1 MYVCPPLP
9 LDRFQALSSL
19 NTIKMS
25 CMDHVFSPVE
35 GGDHAEFQV
44 PVEVIEM
51 DECRVSGKELTQV
64 LSYFP
69 KLSKL
74 SISCC
79 EKIAWIG
86 VVALGTTTTT
96 TSLSR
101 CSSCNGEKGEQ
112 TVKHREGQ
120 DVIEEEET
128 TISAEGLLLLPPQI
142 QEMRIGRY
150 FESLSCVLLSDDKEA
165 TAGGLQGLHSLR
177 SLHILRCP
185 KLLSSYSSSSSTT
198 CFPFPNSLQ
207 SLRFVG
213 VQDIKT
219 LLPLT
224 NLNSLT
230 ELEIGEC
237 EDLIGVGL
245 WHLLAQ
251 GHLTKLSVKETP
263 KFFLGSDPP
272 QELPSHPLQEL
283 RTDDVAGFLDPPI
296 CALLSS
302 SIIKLVISSDKDIER
317 FTKEQEEALWLLTSL
332 RELEFWECKRLQC
345 LPSGLHK
352 LPNLKKLLVNGCG
365 AILSPPKEGLPSSVE
380 VWGISRG
387 GALRPRRRGY
397 FHSLQ
402 K

>member
-1 MYVCPPLP
+1 MFACPALP

-19 NTIKMS
+19 KTIKMS
-25 CMDHVFSPVE
+25 YMDHVFSPIE

-86 VVALGTTTTT
+86 VVAQGTTATT

-101 CSSCNGEKGEQ
+101 CSSCNREKGEQ
-112 TVKHREGQ
+112 TAKHREGQ
-120 DVIEEEET
+120 DVIEEEEET

-150 FESLSCVLLSDDKEA
+150 FESLSCVLLNDDKEA
-165 TAGGLQGLHSLR
+165 AAGGLQGLHSLQ

-198 CFPFPNSLQ
+198 CFPFPDSLQ

-224 NLNSLT
+224 NLNSLI

-237 EDLIGVGL
+237 EDLTGVGL

-251 GHLTKLSVKETP
+251 GHLTKLSVTKTP

-272 QELPSHPLQEL
+272 QELPSGSPQEL
-283 RTDDVAGFLDPPI
+283 RTDDVAGFLDPRI

-302 SIIKLVISSDKDIER
+302 SIIKLVISSDKDVER
-317 FTKEQEEALWLLTSL
+317 FKKEQEEALWLLTSL
-332 RELEFWECKRLQC
+332 QELEIWECKRLQC

-352 LPNLKKLLVNGCG
+352 LPYLKKLLVNGCG

-380 VWGISRG
+380 VSGISHG
-387 GALRPRRRGY
+387 GALRSRRRRY
-397 FHSLQ
+397 FHF
-402 K
+402 